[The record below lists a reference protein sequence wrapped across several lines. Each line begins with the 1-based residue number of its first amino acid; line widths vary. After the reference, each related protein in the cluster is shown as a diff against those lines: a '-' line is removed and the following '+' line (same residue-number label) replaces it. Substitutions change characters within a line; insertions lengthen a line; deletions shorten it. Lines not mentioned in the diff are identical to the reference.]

1 MIIIIRISLYNNKNN
16 NTQIFSPKNKIILE
30 LGAATGING
39 FTCGIL
45 GAKKIYLT
53 DKGGCC
59 VLLQKNYELN
69 KNNFEKNFECI
80 VQELDWTCEK
90 QRALIKDKDNIDYI
104 VGSDLVWNPKLREPL
119 ANTIKY
125 FMKLNK
131 NIKCFFSYEIRDEE
145 VNKFFE
151 LFEKNKYKIEK
162 IKDELFDDM
171 YKSDEIIIVV
181 ITNIN
186 QE

>member
-1 MIIIIRISLYNNKNN
+1 M
-16 NTQIFSPKNKIILE
+16 
-30 LGAATGING
+30 
-39 FTCGIL
+39 
-45 GAKKIYLT
+45 
-53 DKGGCC
+53 
-59 VLLQKNYELN
+59 
-69 KNNFEKNFECI
+69 
-80 VQELDWTCEK
+80 
-90 QRALIKDKDNIDYI
+90 IKDKDNIDYI

-131 NIKCFFSYEIRDEE
+131 NIKCFFSYEIRDGE

-186 QE
+186 HE